1 MKEFLITF
9 FFGWLGVHRF
19 MKKQYV
25 LGVVYLLT
33 LGVFGIGWVIDTIIA
48 LINLTKRT
56 ELQATIQPQGNA
68 NLCSGEG
75 GGGERL
81 SKRLFKSFDTEIV
94 GTFAKSSKYPDEK
107 REDAIYRIKKNQKLE
122 LEFWRYKGEPAY
134 YVCDYGTDV
143 GCVRAGLAKILY
155 EEYSDCD
162 FEVTAIERTLD
173 ERNDCMT
180 YKIRIDIYKK

>member
-56 ELQATIQPQGNA
+56 ESQATMQPQENT
-68 NLCSGEG
+68 NQCSGG
-75 GGGERL
+75 WGVQP
-81 SKRLFKSFDTEIV
+81 SKRLVKSFDTKIV
-94 GTFAKSSKYPDEK
+94 GTFAKCDLDSDETRQHMIGFVK
-107 REDAIYRIKKNQKLE
+107 PKWELE
-122 LEFWRYKGEPAY
+122 LKFWRYKGEPAY
-134 YVCDYGTDV
+134 YVCHPNGTDL
-143 GCVRAGLAKILY
+143 GNLRSGLAKILY

>member
-56 ELQATIQPQGNA
+56 ESQATMQPQENT
-68 NLCSGEG
+68 NLCSGG
-75 GGGERL
+75 GYSLPGDLLKVSIPRL
-81 SKRLFKSFDTEIV
+81 
-94 GTFAKSSKYPDEK
+94 
-107 REDAIYRIKKNQKLE
+107 
-122 LEFWRYKGEPAY
+122 
-134 YVCDYGTDV
+134 
-143 GCVRAGLAKILY
+143 
-155 EEYSDCD
+155 
-162 FEVTAIERTLD
+162 
-173 ERNDCMT
+173 
-180 YKIRIDIYKK
+180 